1 MMTITY
7 DEYKVI
13 DTLNT
18 AEWKQM
24 MAELDEDQ
32 VKDYWFY
39 KLLEDDRAAALR

>member
-7 DEYKVI
+7 DEYKMI
-13 DTLNT
+13 DTLNN

-39 KLLEDDRAAALR
+39 KLLEDDHIAALR